1 MTLRGDLQLVQDLIN
16 PGARVLD
23 LGCGDGALLDNLQ
36 RHKGVNGYGLDR
48 DPVNINRCLANGV
61 NVVQQDLDHGIGNF
75 LDDSFDMVVMTN
87 TLQAVK
93 NPRTLLREML
103 RVGEE
108 CLVTFPNF
116 GHWQCRLQIFLHG
129 RMPVSAHLPHSWF
142 DTPNI
147 HLCTAQDF
155 EQLCAAEG
163 FRIIRR
169 RMVNEAYRQQRL
181 IALAPNFFSSYCF
194 YRLGRP

>member
-48 DPVNINRCLANGV
+48 DPVNINRCLASGV

-116 GHWQCRLQIFLHG
+116 GHWQCRHDQYPTGGEEPQNVVARNAARWRRVPGDISEFRTLA
-129 RMPVSAHLPHSWF
+129 MSAADIP
-142 DTPNI
+142 T
-147 HLCTAQDF
+147 
-155 EQLCAAEG
+155 
-163 FRIIRR
+163 
-169 RMVNEAYRQQRL
+169 RQN
-181 IALAPNFFSSYCF
+181 AGFSS
-194 YRLGRP
+194 PTS